1 MGGITSQIIQFL
13 VIILLSSGRGLEGTR
28 TTLGNKRAVK
38 TIHSDGDVIDC
49 VDIYKQPAFDHPLL
63 KNHTIQM
70 RPSWYLND
78 ASAEH
83 KISRDERAVSFQVW
97 NKFEK
102 CPEETIPIR
111 RTQRNDN
118 VVSDFVRDFVEKGT
132 EEIPFPKK
140 EKYGD
145 QHAEYAGMFA
155 SKKDFYGAIQ
165 AVSAWTPQVEVPT
178 EFSAASTWLVNNEG
192 TETNVVGAGWMVNPS
207 LFGDN
212 LTRLFVSWNKV
223 GSQTTGCY
231 NLFCSGFIQTDK
243 NVVLGAYLKPI
254 TVPGGTEY
262 FLHYNIIKDKNTGNW
277 WFSAENLSIGYWPA
291 SMFTNLQV
299 ARRVVWAGQVLNTKP
314 GGHHTATKMGNGIF
328 PDEKQEAAIFKD
340 LEVVDADGKWAG
352 PIGVAAFQDNRG
364 CYDSKSTTFSL
375 INAFHFGGPGRSS
388 TCM

>member
-1 MGGITSQIIQFL
+1 MVIEVIPLIMVIESDGDVIDCIDIYEQPAFDHPLLKNHIIQ
-13 VIILLSSGRGLEGTR
+13 
-28 TTLGNKRAVK
+28 
-38 TIHSDGDVIDC
+38 SDGDVIDC

-63 KNHTIQM
+63 KNHTIQ
-70 RPSWYLND
+70 
-78 ASAEH
+78 
-83 KISRDERAVSFQVW
+83 
-97 NKFEK
+97 
-102 CPEETIPIR
+102 
-111 RTQRNDN
+111 
-118 VVSDFVRDFVEKGT
+118 
-132 EEIPFPKK
+132 
-140 EKYGD
+140 
-145 QHAEYAGMFA
+145 YAGMFA

-299 ARRVVWAGQVLNTKP
+299 AQRVVWAGQVLNTKP

-340 LEVVDADGKWAG
+340 LEVVDADGNGQLDLIDIHEAELMAVKEG
-352 PIGVAAFQDNRG
+352 FLKLQEDHVRVIIEG
-364 CYDSKSTTFSL
+364 DSANGTGDITYGFLRLFYYPLALESKAEELVLAMKMQLKPS
-375 INAFHFGGPGRSS
+375 
-388 TCM
+388 M